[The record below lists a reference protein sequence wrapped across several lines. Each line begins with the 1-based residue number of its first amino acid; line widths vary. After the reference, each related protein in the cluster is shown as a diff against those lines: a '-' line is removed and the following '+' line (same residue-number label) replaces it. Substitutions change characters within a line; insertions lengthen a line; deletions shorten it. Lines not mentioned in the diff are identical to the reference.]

1 MGGKLRAF
9 CGKLILNKCGKKVN
23 IEHGAVFSS
32 RVELGDYSGI
42 GINSNLGGTVI
53 IGKDVMMGP
62 ECKIYTINHRFND
75 IDKPMRL
82 QGFQEERPVFIG
94 DDVWIGGKVIILPGV
109 HIGNH
114 CIIGAGSVVTKDVPE
129 WAIVAG
135 NPARIKKYRKDELN
149 N

>member
-1 MGGKLRAF
+1 
-9 CGKLILNKCGKKVN
+9 
-23 IEHGAVFSS
+23 
-32 RVELGDYSGI
+32 
-42 GINSNLGGTVI
+42 
-53 IGKDVMMGP
+53 MGP

-129 WAIVAG
+129 WEIVAG